1 MGMHRCCAMCL
12 KRRVLVSC
20 CRRIFHISALG
31 GLSMVCAIRS
41 LSWAVPKL
49 FQTVLF
55 CWPLIL
61 CFCIFRTPRL
71 VKVRPTRGLGTH
83 TMVCFLSKKRGNGFS
98 VLRRN
103 TPLFRR
109 LQPLCRLLCRSR
121 DNILAWPT
129 KPVYDVISSKWDT
142 RASPFSRTPADFS
155 CEVCQLP
162 WNRRL
167 WRTRLRIRLPQL

>member
-1 MGMHRCCAMCL
+1 MGKRRCCAMCL

-20 CRRIFHISALG
+20 CLHIFHTSALG
-31 GLSMVCAIRS
+31 GLSMVYAIRS
-41 LSWAVPKL
+41 LSWAVSKL

-55 CWPLIL
+55 CWQLVL

-83 TMVCFLSKKRGNGFS
+83 TMVCFLSKKRGNGSS
-98 VLRRN
+98 VLRN
-103 TPLFRR
+103 SNLLFR
-109 LQPLCRLLCRSR
+109 LLPLLWRLLCRSK

-142 RASPFSRTPADFS
+142 SASPFSRTPADFS
-155 CEVCQLP
+155 
-162 WNRRL
+162 
-167 WRTRLRIRLPQL
+167 